1 MQKPA
6 ISEISHITI
15 FLKMNFSVK
24 KQQFN
29 GPYSYIRTTAV
40 SVVINNQQKIP
51 GTTYFLKLCNL

>member
-1 MQKPA
+1 MQKPTF
-6 ISEISHITI
+6 SEISHITI
-15 FLKMNFSVK
+15 FLRINFSVK

-29 GPYSYIRTTAV
+29 GSDSYIRTTAV

>member
-6 ISEISHITI
+6 ISENSHITI
-15 FLKMNFSVK
+15 FLRINFSVK

-29 GPYSYIRTTAV
+29 GSYSYIRTTAG

-51 GTTYFLKLCNL
+51 GTTYF

>member
-6 ISEISHITI
+6 ISENSHITI
-15 FLKMNFSVK
+15 FLRINFSVK

-29 GPYSYIRTTAV
+29 GSDLYIRTTAG

-51 GTTYFLKLCNL
+51 GTTYFLKMWNW